1 MTNKATMIAF
11 PEQKVTKN
19 FISTK
24 SYKFCA
30 LNSYISFT
38 HTEVFITHNS
48 LIQDII
54 VRLFCFQSIENEIEK
69 L

>member
-11 PEQKVTKN
+11 PEQKVTKK

-48 LIQDII
+48 LNQYIIQT
-54 VRLFCFQSIENEIEK
+54 F
-69 L
+69 